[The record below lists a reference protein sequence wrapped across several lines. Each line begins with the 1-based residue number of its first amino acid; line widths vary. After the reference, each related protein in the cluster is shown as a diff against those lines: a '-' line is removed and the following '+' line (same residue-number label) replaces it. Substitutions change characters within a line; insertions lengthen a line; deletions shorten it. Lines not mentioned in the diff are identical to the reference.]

1 MNFAPTTYIRIRFLK
16 IYIYLPELIEK
27 KTFKYVKPLKY
38 KRTILLQ
45 QIASKVTAKNVC
57 LKIIE
62 YTRVCIVNIVLTK
75 NKMPINS
82 SFKFALFMVHS
93 FPFRNIIF
101 LSIHKKFHQP
111 NMYVG
116 VSYIKCIGENIQKLY
131 FHIMSRYTYMYLVSQ
146 VFYRNFVIFI

>member
-1 MNFAPTTYIRIRFLK
+1 
-16 IYIYLPELIEK
+16 
-27 KTFKYVKPLKY
+27 
-38 KRTILLQ
+38 
-45 QIASKVTAKNVC
+45 
-57 LKIIE
+57 
-62 YTRVCIVNIVLTK
+62 
-75 NKMPINS
+75 
-82 SFKFALFMVHS
+82 MVHS

-146 VFYRNFVIFI
+146 VFYRNFVKYIYLKYFTLFYLTNLTIFIWFHFVFHFKKKFLIIKDYRQIAISQKGNKLLIFTIGDKRIIKTYDIFLVQNKQKCMRAKKREISNNIIRM